1 MSRGLGDVYKRQGES
16 IPVDGKIIEGET
28 AVDASALTGESVPV
42 DKGAGDTVS
51 TATIN
56 TTGFIRVKATRVGED
71 TTFSQ
76 IVHMVSDAAA
86 TKAPI
91 ARIADKVSAVFVPAV
106 IGVAIVVFIIWK
118 FLGADTA
125 TALEYA
131 ICVLV
136 ISCPCALGL
145 ATPVAIM
152 VGNGMGAKN
161 GILFKTS
168 EDLENAGKVKIVA
181 LDKTGTITTGRPEVT
196 DIVPAEGVSEEE
208 LLTTAYSLEGKSE
221 HPLARAIV
229 EEGEKRNLKAHAMD
243 NFRIVSGSGLL
254 ASDEGVS
261 VHGGSLDYI
270 SSYVSLGSLKEKAEA
285 LADEGKTPLFF
296 EKGKKLLGMIAV
308 ADAIKEDSARAI
320 RMLHDMGI
328 ETVMVTGDNEKT
340 AKTIAK
346 KAGVDRVIAG
356 VLPSGKE
363 EVIRELQKRGR
374 VAMVGDGIND
384 APALT
389 RADTGIAIGAGTDVA
404 IDSAGIVLINSR
416 LTDVAAAIR
425 LSRKTLKN
433 IYENLFWAFAYNV
446 ILIPVAAGLYPGIH
460 MSPMWGAAAMSLS
473 SFTVCMNALRLNFF
487 KMKDGEESGEATK
500 GNAPVKEAP
509 VFKKEAPKTASAPSK
524 DNLKKEVLHV
534 EGMMCENCER
544 HVKEALEALP
554 FIESA
559 KADHVK
565 GTVDI
570 TSDGEPDRK
579 AMEDAISKAGYTLKD
594 EPSTE
599 GKATVLVGGMM
610 CENCEK
616 HVKKALES
624 LPFIESASAD
634 HTTGRVAITY
644 SSQPVEEEMK
654 DVISKADYEYQ
665 GIEFPKEENKMKET
679 VKIEGMMCN
688 HCEATVK
695 KALEAL
701 DGVDSA
707 EVSHEKG
714 TAVLSV
720 SKAVADA
727 DIQKAVEDKDYKF
740 VGIEK

>member
-1 MSRGLGDVYKRQGES
+1 M
-16 IPVDGKIIEGET
+16 
-28 AVDASALTGESVPV
+28 
-42 DKGAGDTVS
+42 
-51 TATIN
+51 
-56 TTGFIRVKATRVGED
+56 
-71 TTFSQ
+71 
-76 IVHMVSDAAA
+76 
-86 TKAPI
+86 
-91 ARIADKVSAVFVPAV
+91 
-106 IGVAIVVFIIWK
+106 
-118 FLGADTA
+118 
-125 TALEYA
+125 
-131 ICVLV
+131 
-136 ISCPCALGL
+136 
-145 ATPVAIM
+145 
-152 VGNGMGAKN
+152 
-161 GILFKTS
+161 
-168 EDLENAGKVKIVA
+168 
-181 LDKTGTITTGRPEVT
+181 T

-320 RMLHDMGI
+320 RMLHDIGI

-473 SFTVCMNALRLNFF
+473 SFTVCMNSLRLNFF

-509 VFKKEAPKTASAPSK
+509 VPKKEAPKTASAPSK

-634 HTTGRVAITY
+634 HTTGHVAITY

>member
-1 MSRGLGDVYKRQGES
+1 
-16 IPVDGKIIEGET
+16 
-28 AVDASALTGESVPV
+28 
-42 DKGAGDTVS
+42 
-51 TATIN
+51 
-56 TTGFIRVKATRVGED
+56 
-71 TTFSQ
+71 
-76 IVHMVSDAAA
+76 
-86 TKAPI
+86 
-91 ARIADKVSAVFVPAV
+91 
-106 IGVAIVVFIIWK
+106 
-118 FLGADTA
+118 
-125 TALEYA
+125 
-131 ICVLV
+131 
-136 ISCPCALGL
+136 
-145 ATPVAIM
+145 
-152 VGNGMGAKN
+152 
-161 GILFKTS
+161 
-168 EDLENAGKVKIVA
+168 
-181 LDKTGTITTGRPEVT
+181 
-196 DIVPAEGVSEEE
+196 
-208 LLTTAYSLEGKSE
+208 
-221 HPLARAIV
+221 
-229 EEGEKRNLKAHAMD
+229 
-243 NFRIVSGSGLL
+243 
-254 ASDEGVS
+254 
-261 VHGGSLDYI
+261 
-270 SSYVSLGSLKEKAEA
+270 
-285 LADEGKTPLFF
+285 
-296 EKGKKLLGMIAV
+296 MIAV

-320 RMLHDMGI
+320 RMLHDIGI

-473 SFTVCMNALRLNFF
+473 SFTVCMNSLRLNFF

-509 VFKKEAPKTASAPSK
+509 VPKKEAPKTASAPSK

-579 AMEDAISKAGYTLKD
+579 AMEDAISRAGYTLKD

-634 HTTGRVAITY
+634 HTTGHVVITY

>member
-1 MSRGLGDVYKRQGES
+1 
-16 IPVDGKIIEGET
+16 
-28 AVDASALTGESVPV
+28 
-42 DKGAGDTVS
+42 
-51 TATIN
+51 
-56 TTGFIRVKATRVGED
+56 
-71 TTFSQ
+71 
-76 IVHMVSDAAA
+76 MVSDAAA

-270 SSYVSLGSLKEKAEA
+270 STYVSLGSLKEKAEA

-509 VFKKEAPKTASAPSK
+509 VSKKEAPKTASAPSK

-634 HTTGRVAITY
+634 YTTGRVAITY